1 MCCLPWSFSRSQ
13 DCSEGHFIV
22 VYCDPVGGISP
33 SSHPLLSPS
42 LHWDRACPGGYIY
55 IYHIT
60 LAPKI
65 ICISNLKQGS
75 DTFLSG
81 MDDKSPVAL
90 IQENHNGLTT
100 VQLWWLGD
108 EEPGI
113 SCFHSLHPHHSLS
126 ILHCCSQ
133 FFCHPKICKILENDD
148 ETYYTNFLV
157 LVNSS
162 KKTSF
167 LTWFRKQKTLLKT
180 LGLEVPCLYPPG
192 CRKLWAPGEYFTF
205 DELLQF

>member
-1 MCCLPWSFSRSQ
+1 MSWRLHIHIPHLFRSQ
-13 DCSEGHFIV
+13 NYMYFKSQTRLRH
-22 VYCDPVGGISP
+22 
-33 SSHPLLSPS
+33 LSVRYG
-42 LHWDRACPGGYIY
+42 WQI
-55 IYHIT
+55 
-60 LAPKI
+60 
-65 ICISNLKQGS
+65 
-75 DTFLSG
+75 
-81 MDDKSPVAL
+81 DKSPVSL

-100 VQLWWLGD
+100 AQLWWLGD

-167 LTWFRKQKTLLKT
+167 LTWFRKQKTLLKNLGARST
-180 LGLEVPCLYPPG
+180 LSVPSRLPQAVSTWWVFH
-192 CRKLWAPGEYFTF
+192 LWRAIVILINFYVIRVNLGRILSCF
-205 DELLQF
+205 DWWK